1 MDADRKARMFVT
13 DVRNTDT
20 PVLFKHSAVWSL
32 KNKRWRHWW
41 PAQVSGQ
48 GMRPTYTSK
57 WHVRTA
63 DLMRSGFFFFKR
75 NVLCFLTRYR
85 EALRWNL
92 CACWPNSLRR
102 CAPLKRYRPL
112 PDPAPR
118 KEWSERRIDIPLC
131 AFKMRYNRSTVYAT
145 GISCSWRKYKH
156 VRNLIHYSSPCL
168 HYFGWPKPPRHS
180 AFILW
185 LNCSPRQIKPS
196 LSQCK
201 PFGGDQIWWI

>member
-1 MDADRKARMFVT
+1 MRRIDHVVRGCVNWLVRGCVNCTWSEKALSAGMGMMDADRKARMFVT

-131 AFKMRYNRSTVYAT
+131 AFNA
-145 GISCSWRKYKH
+145 
-156 VRNLIHYSSPCL
+156 L
-168 HYFGWPKPPRHS
+168 
-180 AFILW
+180 
-185 LNCSPRQIKPS
+185 
-196 LSQCK
+196 
-201 PFGGDQIWWI
+201 